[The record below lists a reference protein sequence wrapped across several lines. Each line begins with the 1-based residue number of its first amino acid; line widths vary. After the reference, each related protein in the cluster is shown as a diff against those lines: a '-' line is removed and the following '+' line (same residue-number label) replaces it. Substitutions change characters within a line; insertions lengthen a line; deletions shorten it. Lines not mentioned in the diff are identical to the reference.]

1 MIDYIK
7 STLGFKKKDFASFGE
22 FYPYYLDEVKNP
34 TNRRLHVIGVTLAL
48 ICMIMG
54 HFLSF
59 KYYLM
64 APMFCVGLA
73 AIGHWL
79 FEKNKPGNFSH
90 PIYSAMADL
99 KLWFETL
106 TRKRAW

>member
-1 MIDYIK
+1 MLDYVR
-7 STLGFKKKDFASFGE
+7 STLGFKKKDFKSFDE

-48 ICMIMG
+48 ICIILG
-54 HFLSF
+54 QIFSF

-64 APMFCVGLA
+64 APIFCVGLA
-73 AIGHWL
+73 SLGHWL
-79 FEKNKPGNFSH
+79 FENNRPGNFSH

-99 KLWFETL
+99 KLWYETL

>member
-1 MIDYIK
+1 MID
-7 STLGFKKKDFASFGE
+7 TLRAALGFKKKDFASFGE

-48 ICMIMG
+48 ICMILG
-54 HFLSF
+54 HFISF
-59 KYYLM
+59 KYYMM
-64 APMFCVGLA
+64 APMLCIGLA
-73 AIGHWL
+73 SIGHWL

-99 KLWFETL
+99 RLWFETI